1 MSSTVLRR
9 STAAALVA
17 GLVSL
22 TSPGA
27 LCAGSPSTLSG
38 RVLTQNGADP
48 RSGVVVT
55 LIEPASEQAFRSSP
69 TDATGAF
76 TIDTAPAGNYA
87 LVVVAPEGAF
97 LAANNLQLAPGVN
110 RPLSLALKPGKQDQP
125 PAPAPTPAPTPAPD
139 SGTPAS
145 PPAAKPKGAVPTWAK
160 WVIAGGIIVGGAI
173 IIDAVT
179 SDSNEASSFSPVP
192 D

>member
-17 GLVSL
+17 GLVTL
-22 TSPGA
+22 TPSGA
-27 LCAGSPSTLSG
+27 LFAGSPSTLSG

-48 RSGVVVT
+48 RPGVVVT

-69 TDATGAF
+69 TDARGAF
-76 TIDTAPAGNYA
+76 TIDTATAGSYA
-87 LVVVAPEGAF
+87 LVVEAPEGAF
-97 LAANNLQLAPGVN
+97 FATSNIQLAPGIN

-125 PAPAPTPAPTPAPD
+125 PAPAPTPAPAPAP
-139 SGTPAS
+139 GAATP
-145 PPAAKPKGAVPTWAK
+145 PPAAKPKGALPTWAK

-179 SDSNEASSFSPVP
+179 SNNNEASSFTAVP
-192 D
+192 N